1 MRKLTNEQTLERY
14 GKTLEEWNALTNGQR
29 SGIRTA
35 LARTNR
41 VHCECGNIATVSRTH
56 GAICQRCADI
66 EAQRGQ
72 RFDGHGIGESCGVR
86 DGYDPF
92 TVNL

>member
-1 MRKLTNEQTLERY
+1 MERY
-14 GKTLEEWNALTNGQR
+14 GKTLAEWKALREGQR
-29 SGIRTA
+29 SGLRKNA
-35 LARTNR
+35 NNTNR
-41 VHCECGNIATVSRTH
+41 KRCECGNTATVKRTA
-56 GAICQRCADI
+56 GAICQRCAKL

-72 RFDGHGIGESCGVR
+72 RFDGHGIGETCGVR